1 VTIDEDTQYPFETD
15 IRFTITTT
23 GAVAFPLELRIPAWA
38 KKATVSINGKLYNT
52 YNGGQIISINRTWR
66 SGDMVTLSLPME
78 LKATEW
84 GRNSRAVER
93 GPLVYALKVK
103 EKWEKGTEE
112 RQGEYFSVFPD
123 SDWNYGLLDST
134 LNNMNQHFEVKKIR
148 DVGTDFVWNLQ
159 HAPIEITAKGKKIPD
174 WKVVNGVA
182 VQPVTDRTGIYKGK
196 VDKEV
201 QRITLVPYGC
211 TKVRIVAF
219 PVVP

>member
-1 VTIDEDTQYPFETD
+1 
-15 IRFTITTT
+15 
-23 GAVAFPLELRIPAWA
+23 
-38 KKATVSINGKLYNT
+38 
-52 YNGGQIISINRTWR
+52 
-66 SGDMVTLSLPME
+66 
-78 LKATEW
+78 
-84 GRNSRAVER
+84 
-93 GPLVYALKVK
+93 
-103 EKWEKGTEE
+103 
-112 RQGEYFSVFPD
+112 
-123 SDWNYGLLDST
+123 
-134 LNNMNQHFEVKKIR
+134 MNQHFEVKKIR